1 MALFDHD
8 ERRVPHRASPT
19 SSLPLF
25 VLAAVFALFA
35 FCAAVFSD
43 ITDPISHS
51 DTIPP
56 EPSQTQGR

>member
-1 MALFDHD
+1 MALFDQD
-8 ERRVPHRASPT
+8 DRRVPQRASPT

-51 DTIPP
+51 DTM
-56 EPSQTQGR
+56 PSRTDGK